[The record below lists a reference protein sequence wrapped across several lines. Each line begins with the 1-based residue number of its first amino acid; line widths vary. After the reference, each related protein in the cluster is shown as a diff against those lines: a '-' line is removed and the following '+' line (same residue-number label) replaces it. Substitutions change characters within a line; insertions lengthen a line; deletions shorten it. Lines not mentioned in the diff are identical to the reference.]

1 MFKIIVFNINLTNN
15 YYFKVGLISSTTTLI
30 MKYKLVKIDNL
41 SGAKAS
47 IYSVIQENESG
58 NFEESFFDSFIEEN
72 KILLLSE
79 IKPYYCV

>member
-1 MFKIIVFNINLTNN
+1 
-15 YYFKVGLISSTTTLI
+15 